1 MRNRASE
8 ERHVDVLGHAPGH
21 GSPLGTRI
29 FRNDDYNSMFSHR
42 HFHREPIAYVQCDKD
57 RFSHPARHHQRR
69 ASHPRW
75 AGRFRRADC
84 GLQTFAL
91 SPWLGVLAFEGI
103 NELMDIFH
111 WHQGAF
117 SFEIGDAFKDLFS
130 TMLWPTVAVL
140 ALRFRE
146 TGVRKPK
153 ELRAVSSR
161 DTPVK

>member
-1 MRNRASE
+1 MYNAIKTDLATLLGITKDALHI
-8 ERHVDVLGHAPGH
+8 HVGLVVFVGL
-21 GSPLGTRI
+21 I
-29 FRNDDYNSMFSHR
+29 
-42 HFHREPIAYVQCDKD
+42 VV
-57 RFSHPARHHQRR
+57 
-69 ASHPRW
+69 
-75 AGRFRRADC
+75 FRRS
-84 GLQTFAL
+84 LL
-91 SPWLGVLAFEGI
+91 VPWLGVLAFEGI

-153 ELRAVSSR
+153 ELSAVSSQ